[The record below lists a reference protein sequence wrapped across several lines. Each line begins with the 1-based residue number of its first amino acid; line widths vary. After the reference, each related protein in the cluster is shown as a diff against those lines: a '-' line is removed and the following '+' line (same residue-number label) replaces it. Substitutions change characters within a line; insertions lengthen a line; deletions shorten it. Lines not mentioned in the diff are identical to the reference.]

1 MNRPASFHTVKFLP
15 LLALVFLTGC
25 QTYTK
30 LSVTDDQGD
39 RIADWIAEGSVK
51 KVEQGYEIKAVER
64 HSGPP
69 NEVVNRY
76 PNGRHATVVGPNIVR
91 QPVDKPQWL
100 VELDAEKK

>member
-15 LLALVFLTGC
+15 LLALAFLTGC

-30 LSVTDDQGD
+30 LSVTDHQGD

-51 KVEQGYEIKAVER
+51 KVDQGYAIKAVER

-69 NEVVNRY
+69 NEVVNKY
-76 PNGRHATVVGPNIVR
+76 PNGWRTTVVGPNIVR
-91 QPVDKPQWL
+91 QYVDKPAWL
-100 VELDAEKK
+100 FDLDAKEK

>member
-1 MNRPASFHTVKFLP
+1 MKRPASIQVVKFLS
-15 LLALVFLTGC
+15 LFAFAFLTGC

-30 LSVTDDQGD
+30 FTVTDHQGE

-69 NEVVNRY
+69 DVVVNKY
-76 PNGRHATVVGPNIVR
+76 PNGWRTTVVGPNIVR
-91 QPVDKPQWL
+91 QPVEKPAWL
-100 VELDAEKK
+100 VALDAEKK

>member
-15 LLALVFLTGC
+15 LLALAFLTGC

-30 LSVTDDQGD
+30 LSVTDHQGD

-51 KVEQGYEIKAVER
+51 KVDQGYAIKAVER

-69 NEVVNRY
+69 NEVVNKY
-76 PNGRHATVVGPNIVR
+76 PNGWRTTVVGPNIVR
-91 QPVDKPQWL
+91 QSVDKPAWL
-100 VELDAEKK
+100 FDLDAKEK